1 MLKKNDKGF
10 PFFQVESKY
19 KTSERCHVP
28 VTILNTKPL
37 AKKMKVKEI
46 H

>member
-19 KTSERCHVP
+19 KTSERCHVL
-28 VTILNTKPL
+28 VFNIKHKTVGQ
-37 AKKMKVKEI
+37 KMKVR
-46 H
+46 